1 MSRHSHYLHTLESP
15 SQFPSYL
22 PTSSASNSTA
32 SLLAPNSAGFLGA
45 PHTSCL
51 WTSESCISARV
62 SMGPCFCSPYRSS
75 ASRPLLLFF
84 LRRHSRNATMAPMS
98 MMAPSTAP
106 TIAPMDVL
114 LGGGVAGA
122 DEGDEDD
129 DDDDDV
135 NFKLCSA
142 ARAMGKVVVAD
153 GLAARREE
161 YVSFMRV
168 AFKRA
173 TGFSAVAQQIFI
185 LPVGMSC

>member
-1 MSRHSHYLHTLESP
+1 MCPIIAKSIIMSRHSHYLHTLESP
-15 SQFPSYL
+15 SQYPSYL

-62 SMGPCFCSPYRSS
+62 SMGPYFCSPYRSS
-75 ASRPLLLFF
+75 ASRPLLLFFF

-114 LGGGVAGA
+114 L
-122 DEGDEDD
+122 
-129 DDDDDV
+129 
-135 NFKLCSA
+135 
-142 ARAMGKVVVAD
+142 AD